1 VEASY
6 VFRKAGVLDV
16 VHSYPCMIL
25 KIAGWI
31 HSAIA
36 PQINIFTQAKV
47 NLSKMYMNHIIMFI
61 TLAYNELGATSEE
74 NCISRRFI
82 QLRWQ
87 VLQCLLS
94 IYWLDVEANVCVFFV
109 FNILVISPH
118 LSTYYILKSEYLS
131 HLIII

>member
-61 TLAYNELGATSEE
+61 TLAYNELRATSEE
-74 NCISRRFI
+74 NSG
-82 QLRWQ
+82 QLNVILFYHIRLYPQ
-87 VLQCLLS
+87 S
-94 IYWLDVEANVCVFFV
+94 IYPIPLASITMLAFHLLIGCGSKRLCFLC
-109 FNILVISPH
+109 IQHSCCQSP
-118 LSTYYILKSEYLS
+118 S
-131 HLIII
+131 